1 MSIVRHAQEV
11 AVTSLLFPSV
21 VEVVVADSPSPLV
34 VLWEAEVQAAY
45 SLLQEDHELGQQAYP
60 SLAHQTSVLPSFR
73 NIIRHKVRYRDHTK

>member
-21 VEVVVADSPSPLV
+21 VVVVADSPSPLV
-34 VLWEAEVQAAY
+34 ALWEAEVQAAY

-73 NIIRHKVRYRDHTK
+73 NITRHKVRYRDHAK